1 MKESTNVVRV
11 VGTVIS
17 RTYGYKTPTGDFDFV
32 VLEMKRLNKNNS
44 DKVNVYCKNDIQF
57 NVGDKISVAGSF
69 RSRTVTDETG
79 SHCNLYVQASS
90 VEIMPQISDDINSI
104 ELEGFLC
111 KKPLLRKTLKGKTIC
126 DLLIATHRKNGKS
139 DYLPLIAWRDVAE
152 DISKFDVGA
161 KLNLKGRIQSRTY
174 LKNGEEK
181 TAFEISVTSFSSEEK

>member
-57 NVGDKISVAGSF
+57 NVGDKISVVGSF

-139 DYLPLIAWRDVAE
+139 DYLPLIAWRDIAE

-181 TAFEISVTSFSSEEK
+181 TAFEISITSFSSEEK